1 MNFRMVILLLMESL
15 GGCFGLGVSENIV
28 CGSSI
33 PTYVCLPRNYSSMDI
48 PLTDEPNH
56 IGKLHIFSPNTNS
69 TKILIFFFQ
78 GIEIHISDVLK
89 INDRD
94 FSITFS
100 LYFNVQWRE
109 PRLHIDPSFFQNR

>member
-56 IGKLHIFSPNTNS
+56 IGKVHIQWT
-69 TKILIFFFQ
+69 FFFTKQ
-78 GIEIHISDVLK
+78 QLDKKDCLLFFKELK
-89 INDRD
+89 
-94 FSITFS
+94 STFPMS
-100 LYFNVQWRE
+100 
-109 PRLHIDPSFFQNR
+109 